1 MKKSVLK
8 NVLSGMIGITF
19 VATISLAL
27 PKTTVAADGNAP
39 NGYRPTVKVCPD
51 GSRVT
56 RCVEWGWNCNPTWQ
70 NLCNES

>member
-1 MKKSVLK
+1 MRKSLLK
-8 NVLSGMIGITF
+8 NVISSMIGIIF
-19 VATISLAL
+19 VASLSLFL
-27 PKTTVAADGNAP
+27 PKTTIAADSA

-70 NLCNES
+70 DLCTNS